1 MPKQNDSLVER
12 VDKLFSS
19 LAATAA
25 NLNNTSKE
33 LSEVIANIEGALQ
46 RLNLGVTAWT
56 VMTQGGS
63 ALTSSGSQFE
73 SEELGYGRTGRK
85 SWGLMLKKGGMDL
98 QSPVSEEYDEWPFND
113 APRELRIRAVQHIPD
128 LLEAL
133 ERASREM
140 AEKLSVSIA
149 GTAAVAQAL
158 ALAAN
163 QQQQRSIKGKPGR
176 RS

>member
-1 MPKQNDSLVER
+1 MPKQDDSLVER

-33 LSEVIANIEGALQ
+33 LSAVIAHIEGALQ

-63 ALTSSGSQFE
+63 ALTSSGSRFE

-85 SWGLMLKKGGMDL
+85 SWGLMLRKGGWIYRSLLHQNTMNGL
-98 QSPVSEEYDEWPFND
+98 STTPPESSGSGLFNIS
-113 APRELRIRAVQHIPD
+113 RIFSRR
-128 LLEAL
+128 LN
-133 ERASREM
+133 ER
-140 AEKLSVSIA
+140 
-149 GTAAVAQAL
+149 
-158 ALAAN
+158 
-163 QQQQRSIKGKPGR
+163 PGR
-176 RS
+176 WLKSSPHL